1 MEVIEITQ
9 NNFEEEVKKSKGP
22 VLVDFWAT
30 WCGPCRMQAP
40 VIDEIAGEREDI
52 KVGKI
57 NIDEEQPLAM
67 EYGVTSIPT
76 LVLFKDGKAAKILVG
91 MRSKSQIIQ
100 EMGL

>member
-1 MEVIEITQ
+1 MEVIEITK
-9 NNFEEEVKKSKGP
+9 NNFEEEVKKSKVP

-40 VIDEIAGEREDI
+40 VIDEIADEREDI

-57 NIDEEQPLAM
+57 NIDEEQLLAM

-76 LVLFKDGKAAKILVG
+76 LVLFKDGKASKVLVG
-91 MRSKSQIIQ
+91 MRSKSQIIH